1 MKIAI
6 LGYGK
11 MGKAIEQYCMEHTNH
26 EIVLKINS
34 DNKELIQPENLQQA
48 DVAIEF
54 STPETAVE
62 QIKACFEANLPVVSG
77 TTGWLSHFNEIVEQ
91 CKATENTFF
100 YASNFSIG
108 VNIYW
113 QVIELASKLLNQ
125 ENTTIEVAETH
136 HIHKKDAP
144 SGTAITTAE
153 KLLEN
158 NSFYKKWVLGK
169 AQNETEMPIFAE
181 REGEVPGTH
190 LVTFNNPYE
199 QISIEHKA
207 KSRLGF
213 VIGAVKAAEFIEDKT
228 GFYTMNDLLNS

>member
-34 DNKELIQPENLQQA
+34 DNKELLQPENLQKA

-54 STPETAVE
+54 STPENAVE

-91 CKATENTFF
+91 CKATGNTFF

>member
-34 DNKELIQPENLQQA
+34 DNKELLQPENLQKA

-54 STPETAVE
+54 STPENAVE

>member
-34 DNKELIQPENLQQA
+34 DNKELLQPENLQKA

>member
-11 MGKAIEQYCMEHTNH
+11 MGKTIEQYCMEHTNH

-34 DNKELIQPENLQQA
+34 DNKELLQTENLQKA

-54 STPETAVE
+54 STPENAVE
-62 QIKACFEANLPVVSG
+62 QIQACFEANLPVVSG

-91 CKATENTFF
+91 CKATGNTFF

>member
-26 EIVLKINS
+26 KIVLKINS

-91 CKATENTFF
+91 CKATGNTFF

-153 KLLEN
+153 KILEN

>member
-125 ENTTIEVAETH
+125 KNTTIEVAETH